1 MKIYE
6 RAFKAWDFFVTILTD
21 ILIGMV
27 RQCYDNAHDAWKALI
42 YKYEVLY
49 EKQEILNEVTNRW
62 NKCKIKDASIDPDIY
77 FNELYNLNLKFK
89 KIKEKYEKDEDKLKE
104 YAFDVLPE

>member
-1 MKIYE
+1 MTEIP
-6 RAFKAWDFFVTILTD
+6 FGIS
-21 ILIGMV
+21 
-27 RQCYDNAHDAWKALI
+27 RQRDNNAYDARKALI

-77 FNELYNLNLKFK
+77 FNELYNLNLKFNN
-89 KIKEKYEKDEDKLKE
+89 IKAKYGKYEDELKSHV
-104 YAFDVLPE
+104 FDVLAE